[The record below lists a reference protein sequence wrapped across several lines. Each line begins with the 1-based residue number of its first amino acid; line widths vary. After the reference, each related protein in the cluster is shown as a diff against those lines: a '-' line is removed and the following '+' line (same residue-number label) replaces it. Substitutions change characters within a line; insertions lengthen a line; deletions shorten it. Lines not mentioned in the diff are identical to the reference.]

1 MITHPFLFV
10 EKIHFSKGFY
20 MPCVVVY
27 EEGRLIGH
35 SPKVISIDPIN
46 FFNSIAED
54 IETIVSTI
62 FVVYGI

>member
-1 MITHPFLFV
+1 
-10 EKIHFSKGFY
+10 